1 MIEYWVRPKGV
12 APDVLFAL
20 LCGDVSAPAT
30 FGVNR
35 SGWAPTVQLTAYLRA
50 LPADGWLRI
59 MCTTV
64 QIGQDWFDE
73 DHIVVDCEGH
83 IVVQSRQLA
92 MVPPARSN
100 APCGVCNALTVARI
114 AIIGGGSIG
123 EALLS
128 GLLRAGRQVKDLV
141 VAEKDPDRAKYL
153 SETYSV
159 LVTSVADAAENAS
172 FVIVA
177 VKPADV
183 TLVIDEIAD
192 AAAHAESDSAEQV
205 FVTVAAGVT
214 TDFYEAKLPAGA
226 PVVRVMPNAPVVV
239 GGGVSA
245 LAPGRFAT
253 AEQLKEVSA
262 IFDAVGGV
270 LTVPESQMDAVTAL
284 SGSGPAYFFLV
295 VEALVDAGVAAGLS
309 RPVATDLVVQTMA
322 GSAAMLLE
330 RLDAQQPAGDAA
342 MGTAMD
348 TTAAQLRATVTSPG
362 GTTAAGLRELERGG
376 LRAALADGC

>member
-1 MIEYWVRPKGV
+1 M
-12 APDVLFAL
+12 
-20 LCGDVSAPAT
+20 
-30 FGVNR
+30 
-35 SGWAPTVQLTAYLRA
+35 
-50 LPADGWLRI
+50 
-59 MCTTV
+59 
-64 QIGQDWFDE
+64 
-73 DHIVVDCEGH
+73 
-83 IVVQSRQLA
+83 
-92 MVPPARSN
+92 
-100 APCGVCNALTVARI
+100 ARI

-123 EALLS
+123 EALLA

-141 VAEKDPDRAKYL
+141 VSEKDQERAKYL
-153 SETYSV
+153 SEKYSV

-177 VKPADV
+177 VKPSDV
-183 TLVIDEIAD
+183 GPVIDEIAD

-214 TDFYEAKLPAGA
+214 TDYFEAKLPAGA

-253 AEQLKEVSA
+253 AEQLKEVAS

-270 LTVPESQMDAVTAL
+270 LTVAESQLDAVTAL
-284 SGSGPAYFFLV
+284 SGSGPAYFFYV

-309 RPVATDLVVQTMA
+309 RSVATDLVSQTMA

-330 RLDAQQPAGDAA
+330 RIDAVRAA
-342 MGTAMD
+342 EGTGLGSAID

-362 GTTAAGLRELERGG
+362 GTTAAGLRELEKHAV
-376 LRAALADGC
+376 RAAVADAVEAAKQRSAQLGITSG